1 VTAVAG
7 ADRVGLFSSC
17 LPGWAAARVIQ
28 VASTLGFPAVEWGSG
43 PGQAI
48 EHPGAGSEMRQR
60 CDRAGLLTSGLSVQ
74 HPEVTLATPRRVAP
88 YVRLAVSLGAPHLRL
103 FAPPYRG
110 GSLHREQQ
118 RARAGLARVVDLA
131 APAGLAV
138 LIETS
143 PATLAPSP
151 ELAAALVEQH
161 SPDHAGVL
169 YDPGNTVIEGYAAPA
184 LAVARLGRHLKH
196 VHVKN
201 IAWVQRAGVW
211 RWRCCALAGGLLDW
225 REILGSL
232 AAARYSGGFS
242 IDHLGG
248 QPTQQLLRKEA
259 DLLRELVS
267 QATMVSGHPSKR
279 KGATTSPASV

>member
-1 VTAVAG
+1 
-7 ADRVGLFSSC
+7 
-17 LPGWAAARVIQ
+17 
-28 VASTLGFPAVEWGSG
+28 VEWGSG

-48 EHPGAGSEMRQR
+48 EQPGAGSEIRR
-60 CDRAGLLTSGLSVQ
+60 LCDRAGLLTSGLSVQ
-74 HPEVTLATPRRVAP
+74 DPEVTLATPRRVAP
-88 YVRLAVSLGAPHLRL
+88 YVRLAVSLGAPHLRV
-103 FAPPYRG
+103 FAPAYHG

-161 SPDHAGVL
+161 SPAHAGVL

-184 LAVARLGRHLKH
+184 LAVARLGRDLKH

-201 IAWVQRAGVW
+201 IAWVRRAGVW
-211 RWRCCALAGGLLDW
+211 QWRYAPLAGGLLNW

-232 AAARYSGGFS
+232 AAARYSGGLS

-248 QPTQQLLRKEA
+248 QSTRQLLRRET

-267 QATMVSGHPSKR
+267 QAMILPAHPSTR